1 MGTTSQAPKV
11 NMSTLFRIVR
21 RIYAE
26 LVFGDFRMPGQST
39 KILKNYAQ
47 RLPPGALVLDA
58 GAGVLSHHGLFRS
71 QRYLSL
77 DITRDF
83 QPLLQ
88 GDICALPIKDQA
100 LEAVVC
106 SQVLEHLPQ
115 PGQAIKEMWR
125 VLKLDGIALVS
136 VPFFYPVHTTD
147 SKYGDYYRWTEFG
160 LREMLN
166 QNGFG
171 TVSIYYKGGLFSAMV
186 EAMTHSFVQ
195 WIKPPE
201 RLWGT
206 IYAMPFCLAQCLIR
220 LVLLPLE
227 AIMASLD
234 LLYRKRDCPMG
245 YTVVGRKVDRV
256 SHTEDLRVA
265 NND

>member
-1 MGTTSQAPKV
+1 MGTTRQAPKV

-21 RIYAE
+21 RTYAE

-58 GAGVLSHHGLFRS
+58 GAGELSHQSLFRS

-77 DITRDF
+77 EIDRDF

-88 GDICALPIKDQA
+88 GDLCALPIRDQT
-100 LEAVVC
+100 LEAILC

-115 PGQAIKEMWR
+115 PGQALKEMWR
-125 VLKLDGIALVS
+125 VLKLDGTVLIS
-136 VPFFYPVHTTD
+136 VPFFYPVHTT
-147 SKYGDYYRWTEFG
+147 SARYGDYYRWTEFG
-160 LREMLN
+160 LGEILN
-166 QNGFG
+166 QNGFEM
-171 TVSIYYKGGLFSAMV
+171 VSIYYKGGLFSAMV
-186 EAMTHSFVQ
+186 EAMVHSFMQ
-195 WIKPPE
+195 WLKPPG

-206 IYAMPFCLAQCLIR
+206 IYMIPFCLAQSLVR

-227 AIMASLD
+227 AIMALLD
-234 LLYRKRDCPMG
+234 LLHRTRDCPMG
-245 YTVVGRKVDRV
+245 YTVIGRKVDKV
-256 SHTEDLRVA
+256 SH
-265 NND
+265 NG